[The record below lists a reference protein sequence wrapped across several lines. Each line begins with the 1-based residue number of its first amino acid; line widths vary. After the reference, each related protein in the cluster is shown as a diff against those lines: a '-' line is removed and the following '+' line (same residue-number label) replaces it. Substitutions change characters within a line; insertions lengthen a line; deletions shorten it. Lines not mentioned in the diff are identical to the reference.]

1 MLIDVLLLL
10 LAFLIIWLSTDYA
23 MDAIEKL
30 SHHHRLSRF
39 TFSLFVIGL
48 TTSFPELAVTI
59 NSVILNS
66 PQIALGS
73 LIGSQIYLL
82 FLVIPI
88 LAIMSQGLRLHSQMR
103 DHSLIM
109 TLLVATFPILM
120 LLDQSLSFLEVLII
134 IGSYVVFVMLFFR
147 HTFLERIL
155 VRLQLPEN
163 ISPSW
168 EVVKLLGASAILMLA
183 AHTAVRELIEISS
196 VLNTPRFL
204 LSLLILPIA
213 TNLPELSFALRSVTS
228 PRKNYALGD
237 YMGAIIFN
245 SLLIGILALVSG
257 GSISIGQNISYVVI
271 AFVIGMVVFWW
282 CCFSRE
288 LLNIREGLLLFLVYL
303 TLLGLATWQI
313 MSGIFN

>member
-10 LAFLIIWLSTDYA
+10 IAFLIIWLSTDYA
-23 MDAIEKL
+23 IGAIEKL

-39 TFSLFVIGL
+39 TFSLFVVGL
-48 TTSFPELAVTI
+48 TTSFPELAVTV
-59 NSVILNS
+59 NAVILNS

-73 LIGSQIYLL
+73 LIGSQLYLL

-88 LAIMSQGLRLHSQMR
+88 LAIMNQGLRLHSQMR

-134 IGSYVVFVMLFFR
+134 LGSYTVFVLLFFR
-147 HTFLERIL
+147 HSFLERIL
-155 VRLQLPEN
+155 GRIQLPEN
-163 ISPSW
+163 ISPVW
-168 EVVKLLGASAILMLA
+168 EILKLVGASAVLMLA
-183 AHTAVRELIEISS
+183 AHTAVREMVEISS
-196 VLNTPRFL
+196 FLNTPRFL

-213 TNLPELSFALRSVTS
+213 TNLPELSFALRSVAS
-228 PRKNYALGD
+228 PRREFALGD

-245 SLLIGILALVSG
+245 SLLIGILALLSG
-257 GSISIGQNISYVVI
+257 GSISIGQNISYVVV
-271 AFVIGMVVFWW
+271 AFVIGVIIFWW

-288 LLNIREGLLLFLVYL
+288 ILNIREGLLLFLVYL
-303 TLLGLATWQI
+303 ILLGLATWQI
-313 MSGIFN
+313 MSGIFG